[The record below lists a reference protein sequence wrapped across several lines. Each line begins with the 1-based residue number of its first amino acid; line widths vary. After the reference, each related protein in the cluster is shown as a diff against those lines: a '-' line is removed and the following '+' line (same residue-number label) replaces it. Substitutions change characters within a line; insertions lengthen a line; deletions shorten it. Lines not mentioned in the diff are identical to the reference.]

1 MEHEQYIE
9 LMSAAL
15 DGEITPAERQAL
27 EAHLAVRPE
36 CAALWEDLR
45 AQSAALRSLDCE
57 VPEGLKARILADLPP
72 QEKPR
77 RSPWRR
83 WAAACACLVVVAAAL
98 TAAPRLMS
106 AGSSAPPSAMSGTCT
121 EDPAAPAESS
131 PTYDVTR
138 VPAESTGTDA
148 VQKWCAVAGNSLQ
161 LFAAA
166 RVEADAESLPADEV
180 RLLDSEDAL
189 EDFLARFP
197 AGDDQDLAANTD
209 LADLADLARDYDSG
223 YFADG
228 QLAAIVLTTTGG
240 RVPVLQELTAQQAVV
255 TFLQDERG
263 GDEPTVWVILAPVDG
278 DFAPDGDIELVCSG
292 Q

>member
-9 LMSAAL
+9 WMSAAL

-27 EAHLAVRPE
+27 EAHLAVCPE
-36 CAALWEDLR
+36 CAALWQDLR

-57 VPEGLKARILADLPP
+57 VPEGLKARILTGLPP

-83 WAAACACLVVVAAAL
+83 WAAACACLVVVAAAAL

-106 AGSSAPPSAMSGTCT
+106 AGSSAPPSAAGVCT

-138 VPAESTGTDA
+138 VPAESVGTDTA
-148 VQKWCAVAGNSLQ
+148 QKWNAVAGNSLQ
-161 LFAAA
+161 PFAAA
-166 RVEADAESLPADEV
+166 RVETDADSLPEDGV

-197 AGDDQDLAANTD
+197 AGDDRDLAAN
-209 LADLADLARDYDSG
+209 ADLADLARDYDSG

-240 RVPVLQELTAQQAVV
+240 REPVLQELTAQQAVV
-255 TFLQDERG
+255 TFIQDERG

>member
-15 DGEITPAERQAL
+15 DGEIAPAERQAL
-27 EAHLAVRPE
+27 EAHLAVCPE

-57 VPEGLKARILADLPP
+57 VPEGLKARILVDLPP

-83 WAAACACLVVVAAAL
+83 WAAACACLVVVAAAAL

-106 AGSSAPPSAMSGTCT
+106 AGSSAPPSATSTCT
-121 EDPAAPAESS
+121 EDPVAPAESS

-138 VPAESTGTDA
+138 VPAESTGTGA
-148 VQKWCAVAGNSLQ
+148 AQKWSAVAGNSLQ

-166 RVEADAESLPADEV
+166 RVETDAESLPADEV

-197 AGDDQDLAANTD
+197 AGDDRDLAAN
-209 LADLADLARDYDSG
+209 ADLADLAQDYDSG

-228 QLAAIVLTTTGG
+228 QLAAIVLNTTGG
-240 RVPVLQELTAQQAVV
+240 REPVLQELTAQQAVV

>member
-9 LMSAAL
+9 WMSAAL
-15 DGEITPAERQAL
+15 DGEIAPAERQAL
-27 EAHLAVRPE
+27 EAHLAVCPE
-36 CAALWEDLR
+36 CAALWQELR
-45 AQSAALRSLDCE
+45 AQSAALRELDCE

-98 TAAPRLMS
+98 TAAPRLMH

-131 PTYDVTR
+131 PTYDINR
-138 VPAESTGTDA
+138 VPEESAGTDA
-148 VQKWCAVAGNSLQ
+148 VQKWCAVAGDSLQ

-166 RVEADAESLPADEV
+166 RVETDAESLPEDGV
-180 RLLDSEDAL
+180 YLLDSEDAL
-189 EDFLARFP
+189 ADFLALFP
-197 AGDDQDLAANTD
+197 AGDDRDLDAAEAP
-209 LADLADLARDYDSG
+209 ADLAQGYDSG

-228 QLAAIVLTTTGG
+228 QLAAIVLTSTGG
-240 RVPVLQELTAQQAVV
+240 REPVLQALTAQQAVV
-255 TFLQDERG
+255 AFTQEERG
-263 GDEPTVWVILAPVDG
+263 GDEPSVWVILAPVDAA
-278 DFAPDGDIELVCSG
+278 FAPDGDIELVYSG